1 MTARPP
7 QQDMPDEVAD
17 ETEESDFGPELVDLS
32 QVGEGDEVGSL
43 RAGADIVKSYQ
54 QTLPNR
60 PGVYRMFNQAGEVL
74 YVGKAKNLRKRVA
87 SYVRESGHSNRISRM
102 IALTA
107 SMEFITTHT
116 ETEALLLEANLIK
129 QLKPHFNVLL
139 RDDKSFAYILLA
151 RDHEAPQLVKHR
163 GARQRK
169 GSYFGPF
176 ASTWAVNRTMTA
188 LQRAFL
194 IRTCSDSYYENRI
207 RPCLLYQIKR
217 CAGPCTGE
225 VSLTDYAA
233 LVSEA
238 EDFMRGR
245 SNKIRQQLSKD
256 MQAASD
262 MLEFETAAR
271 LRDRLS
277 ALAAVQSSQ
286 DINPHSVEEADVIAL
301 HAEAGLFSVQ
311 VFFFRH
317 FQNWGNRAYFPRAD
331 KSLTPEDVL
340 GAFVAQFYDDKPPAK
355 LILLSHGIEDQALL
369 SEALSDKAG
378 HKVEIMVPQRG
389 EKRDVLD
396 HALDN
401 ARMALGRRLAD
412 TSSQQKLLQALAEAL
427 GLEKVP
433 RRIEVFDNS
442 HLSGNQAVGGMIVAG
457 QDGFSKAHYRVFNI
471 KSTELTPGDDYAM
484 MREVLTRRLS
494 RLLKEVSPPPQVPAA
509 ADLSAQA
516 EVEQADFS
524 PSMPLWPDL
533 ILIDG
538 GKGQLDVATRVADEL
553 GITGIAFV
561 GVAKGVDRDAGRETF
576 IIPGRAPFRLPPRDP
591 ALYFIQRLRDEAHRF
606 AIGSHRARRKKA
618 FTRSSLDEI
627 TGVGPARK
635 RALLHHFGTAKAVER
650 ASYDGRRGSIRPRQ
664 NSFMTIFMMKPVI
677 LSAKGTS
684 DRLTIPFQP
693 CFCNIHDQSTS
704 DPP

>member
-1 MTARPP
+1 MPV
-7 QQDMPDEVAD
+7 QDMPDLPDD
-17 ETEESDFGPELVDLS
+17 ETDEPDFGPELLDLS
-32 QVGEGDEVGSL
+32 GPATVGEAGSL
-43 RAGADIVKSYQ
+43 AAGAEVIKSYQ
-54 QTLPNR
+54 QTLPNH
-60 PGVYRMFNQAGEVL
+60 PGVYRMLNQAGEVL
-74 YVGKAKNLRKRVA
+74 YVGKAKSLKKRVA
-87 SYVRESGHSNRISRM
+87 SYVREGGHSNRISRM

-107 SMEFITTHT
+107 SMEFITTQT

-194 IRTCSDSYYENRI
+194 IRTCSDSYYENRT

-225 VSLTDYAA
+225 IDLQDYAA

-245 SNKIRQQLSKD
+245 SNKIRQHLSQD
-256 MQAASD
+256 MQKASD
-262 MLEFETAAR
+262 ALEFETAAR

-311 VFFFRH
+311 VFFYRH

-331 KSLTPEDVL
+331 KSLAPEDVL
-340 GAFVAQFYDDKPPAK
+340 QAFVAQFYDDKPPPK
-355 LILLSHGIEDQALL
+355 LILLSHQINDQALL
-369 SEALSDKAG
+369 AEALSGKVG
-378 HKVEIMVPQRG
+378 HKVEISVPQRG

-396 HALDN
+396 HAQDN

-412 TSSQQKLLQALAEAL
+412 TSSQQKLLKALAEAL
-427 GLEKVP
+427 GLPSVP

-442 HLSGNQAVGGMIVAG
+442 HISGNQAVGGMIVAG
-457 QDGFSKAHYRVFNI
+457 VEGFSKAHYRVFNI

-484 MREVLTRRLS
+484 MREVLTRRLT
-494 RLLKEVSPPPQVPAA
+494 RLLKEATPPVPPKL
-509 ADLSAQA
+509 ADGGELA
-516 EVEQADFS
+516 ETMSGDESEAETGGAGV
-524 PSMPLWPDL
+524 MPLWPDL

-538 GKGQLDVATRVADEL
+538 GQGQLDVATSVAAEL
-553 GITGIAFV
+553 GVTDIAFV

-606 AIGSHRARRKKA
+606 AIGSHRARRSKA
-618 FTRSSLDEI
+618 LTRSSLDEI
-627 TGVGPARK
+627 SGVGPARK
-635 RALLHHFGTAKAVER
+635 RALLHHFGSAKAVER
-650 ASYDGRRGSIRPRQ
+650 ASYEDLLRAPGINQ
-664 NSFMTIFMMKPVI
+664 NT
-677 LSAKGTS
+677 AKLIYAYFHEDVGP
-684 DRLTIPFQP
+684 L
-693 CFCNIHDQSTS
+693 
-704 DPP
+704 

>member
-1 MTARPP
+1 MSARPP
-7 QQDMPDEVAD
+7 QQDMPDEVVD
-17 ETEESDFGPELVDLS
+17 ETDEPDFGPELVDLS
-32 QVGEGDEVGSL
+32 GALEGSESGSL
-43 RAGADIVKSYQ
+43 MAGAEVIKSYQ
-54 QTLPNR
+54 QTLPNH
-60 PGVYRMFNQAGEVL
+60 PGVYRMLNKAGEVL
-74 YVGKAKNLRKRVA
+74 YVGKAKNLKKRVA
-87 SYVRESGHSNRISRM
+87 SYVRETGHSNRISRM

-163 GARQRK
+163 GSRQRK

-194 IRTCSDSYYENRI
+194 IRTCSDSYYENRS

-245 SNKIRQQLSKD
+245 SNKIRQHLSQD

-262 MLEFETAAR
+262 ALEFETAAR

-331 KSLTPEDVL
+331 KSLSPDDVL
-340 GAFVAQFYDDKPPAK
+340 GAFVAQFYDDKPPPK
-355 LILLSHGIEDQALL
+355 LIILSHAIEDQALL
-369 SEALSDKAG
+369 VDALSEKAG
-378 HKVEIMVPQRG
+378 HKVDIVVPQRG

-412 TSSQQKLLQALAEAL
+412 TSSQQKLLLALAEAL
-427 GLEKVP
+427 GLEKPP

-494 RLLKEVSPPPQVPAA
+494 RLLKEATPPSQIPEAPVSDEKPAE
-509 ADLSAQA
+509 DSEA
-516 EVEQADFS
+516 ELS

-538 GKGQLDVATRVADEL
+538 GKGQLDVACAVATDL
-553 GITGIAFV
+553 GITDIAFV
-561 GVAKGVDRDAGRETF
+561 GIAKGVDRDAGRETF

-635 RALLHHFGTAKAVER
+635 RALLHHFGSAKAVER
-650 ASYDGRRGSIRPRQ
+650 ASYDDLLRAPGINQ
-664 NSFMTIFMMKPVI
+664 AT
-677 LSAKGTS
+677 AKLIY
-684 DRLTIPFQP
+684 DYF
-693 CFCNIHDQSTS
+693 HDEAGHS
-704 DPP
+704 

>member
-1 MTARPP
+1 MAARPP
-7 QQDMPDEVAD
+7 SNDMPVQDVPDQSEDEAD
-17 ETEESDFGPELVDLS
+17 EPDFGPELLDLS
-32 QVGEGDEVGSL
+32 APVGPQDAGSL
-43 RAGADIVKSYQ
+43 AAGADVIKSYQ
-54 QTLPNR
+54 QTLPNL
-60 PGVYRMFNQAGEVL
+60 PGVYRMLNQAGEVL
-74 YVGKAKNLRKRVA
+74 YVGKAKSLKKRVA

-107 SMEFITTHT
+107 SMEFITTQT

-129 QLKPHFNVLL
+129 QLKPNFNVLL

-194 IRTCSDSYYENRI
+194 IRTCTDSYYENRT

-225 VSLTDYAA
+225 IELKDYAD
-233 LVSEA
+233 LVAEA

-245 SNKIRQQLSKD
+245 SNKIRAQLSGD
-256 MQAASD
+256 MQKASD
-262 MLEFETAAR
+262 ALEFETAAR

-311 VFFFRH
+311 VFFYRH

-331 KSLTPEDVL
+331 KSLSPEDVL
-340 GAFVAQFYDDKPPAK
+340 QAFVAQFYDDKPPPK
-355 LILLSHGIEDQALL
+355 LILLSHQIADQALL
-369 SEALSDKAG
+369 AEALSGKVG
-378 HKVEIMVPQRG
+378 HKVDISVPQRG

-396 HALDN
+396 HAQDN

-427 GLEKVP
+427 GLAKAP

-442 HLSGNQAVGGMIVAG
+442 HISGNQAVGGMIVAG
-457 QDGFSKAHYRVFNI
+457 AEGFSKAHYRVFNI

-494 RLLKEVSPPPQVPAA
+494 RLLKEATPPVAQEQISVEAQSLTPQGGDETLV
-509 ADLSAQA
+509 A
-516 EVEQADFS
+516 EDHDTESGSGSV
-524 PSMPLWPDL
+524 MPLWPDL

-538 GKGQLDVATRVADEL
+538 GQGQLDVATSVAAEL
-553 GITGIAFV
+553 GIKDIVFI

-576 IIPGRAPFRLPPRDP
+576 IVPGRAPFRLPPRDP

-627 TGVGPARK
+627 SGIGPARK
-635 RALLHHFGTAKAVER
+635 RALLHHFGSAKAVER
-650 ASYDGRRGSIRPRQ
+650 ASYEDLLRAPGINQ
-664 NSFMTIFMMKPVI
+664 NT
-677 LSAKGTS
+677 AK
-684 DRLTIPFQP
+684 LIYAYF
-693 CFCNIHDQSTS
+693 HEEAA
-704 DPP
+704 PP

>member
-1 MTARPP
+1 MIVRSP
-7 QQDMPDEVAD
+7 QQDMPEQALDEA
-17 ETEESDFGPELVDLS
+17 EEPDFGPELVDLS
-32 QVGEGDEVGSL
+32 VIAEGAETGSIA
-43 RAGADIVKSYQ
+43 AGAEVIKNYQ
-54 QTLPNR
+54 QTLPNH
-60 PGVYRMFNQAGEVL
+60 PGVYRMLNKAGEVL
-74 YVGKAKNLRKRVA
+74 YVGKAKNLKKRVA

-194 IRTCSDSYYENRI
+194 IRTCTDSYYENRT

-225 VSLTDYAA
+225 VSVSDYAE
-233 LVSEA
+233 LVAEA

-245 SNKIRQQLSKD
+245 SNKIRQHLSKD

-262 MLEFETAAR
+262 ALEFETAAR

-331 KSLTPEDVL
+331 KSLAPDDVL
-340 GAFVAQFYDDKPPAK
+340 GAFVAQFYDDKPPPK
-355 LILLSHGIEDQALL
+355 LIILSHAIEDQVLL
-369 SEALSDKAG
+369 SAALSGRAG
-378 HKVEIMVPQRG
+378 HKVEIVMPQRG

-412 TSSQQKLLQALAEAL
+412 TSSQQKLMQALAEAL

-457 QDGFSKAHYRVFNI
+457 QEGFSKAHYRVFNI
-471 KSTELTPGDDYAM
+471 KSTDLTPGDDYAM
-484 MREVLTRRLS
+484 MREVLSRRLS
-494 RLLKEVSPPPQVPAA
+494 RLLKEATPPSHMLAPTLVDEGAEADISPV
-509 ADLSAQA
+509 
-516 EVEQADFS
+516 
-524 PSMPLWPDL
+524 MPLWPDL

-538 GKGQLDVATRVADEL
+538 GKGQLDVATTVAAEL
-553 GITGIAFV
+553 GISEIAFI

-618 FTRSSLDEI
+618 FTRSSLDDI
-627 TGVGPARK
+627 VGVGPARK

-650 ASYDGRRGSIRPRQ
+650 ASYDDLLRAPGINQ
-664 NSFMTIFMMKPVI
+664 AT
-677 LSAKGTS
+677 AKLIY
-684 DRLTIPFQP
+684 DYF
-693 CFCNIHDQSTS
+693 HDEAGHS
-704 DPP
+704 

>member
-1 MTARPP
+1 MSIRP
-7 QQDMPDEVAD
+7 QSQDMPEQEKDELD
-17 ETEESDFGPELVDLS
+17 EPEFGPELVDLS
-32 QVGEGDEVGSL
+32 VATGDVEVGSMA
-43 RAGADIVKSYQ
+43 AGAAVIKNYQ
-54 QTLPNR
+54 QTLPNL
-60 PGVYRMFNQAGEVL
+60 PGVYRMLNKAGEVL
-74 YVGKAKNLRKRVA
+74 YVGKAKNLKKRVA

-151 RDHEAPQLVKHR
+151 RDHEAPQLLKHR
-163 GARQRK
+163 GSRQRK

-194 IRTCSDSYYENRI
+194 IRTCSDSYYENRS

-225 VSLTDYAA
+225 ISIPDYAE
-233 LVSEA
+233 LVAEA

-245 SNKIRQQLSKD
+245 SNKIRQHLSHE
-256 MQAASD
+256 MQVASD
-262 MLEFETAAR
+262 SLEFETAAR

-286 DINPHSVEEADVIAL
+286 DINPNSVEEADVIAL

-317 FQNWGNRAYFPRAD
+317 YQNWGNRAYFPRAD
-331 KSLTPEDVL
+331 KSLSPEDVL
-340 GAFVAQFYDDKPPAK
+340 GAFVAQFYDDKPPPK
-355 LILLSHGIEDQALL
+355 LIILSHVIEDLSLLSDALA
-369 SEALSDKAG
+369 EKAG
-378 HKVEIMVPQRG
+378 HKVDIVVPQRG
-389 EKRDVLD
+389 EKRDVLE

-412 TSSQQKLLQALAEAL
+412 TSSQQKLLQSVAEAL

-433 RRIEVFDNS
+433 RRIEVYDNS
-442 HLSGNQAVGGMIVAG
+442 HLSGNQAVGAMIVAG
-457 QDGFSKAHYRVFNI
+457 HDGFSKAHYRVFNI
-471 KSTELTPGDDYAM
+471 KSTDLTPGDDYAM
-484 MREVLTRRLS
+484 MREVLTRRLM
-494 RLLKEVSPPPQVPAA
+494 RLLKEAPPETVQPAPPNEQS
-509 ADLSAQA
+509 ADHQDVNTESL
-516 EVEQADFS
+516 
-524 PSMPLWPDL
+524 MPLWPDL

-538 GKGQLDVATRVADEL
+538 GKGQLDVAADVAAGL
-553 GITGIAFV
+553 GIKGIAFV

-627 TGVGPARK
+627 SGIGPARK
-635 RALLHHFGTAKAVER
+635 RALLHHFGSAKAVER
-650 ASYDGRRGSIRPRQ
+650 ASYEDLLRAPGINQ
-664 NSFMTIFMMKPVI
+664 AT
-677 LSAKGTS
+677 AKMIY
-684 DRLTIPFQP
+684 DYF
-693 CFCNIHDQSTS
+693 HDEAGHS
-704 DPP
+704 

>member
-7 QQDMPDEVAD
+7 SQDMPDQPD
-17 ETEESDFGPELVDLS
+17 EGSSELETDEADFGPELLDLS
-32 QVGEGDEVGSL
+32 APLGEQAAGSL
-43 RAGADIVKSYQ
+43 AAGSDVIKSYQ
-54 QTLPNR
+54 QTLPNH
-60 PGVYRMFNQAGEVL
+60 PGVYRMLNQAGEVL
-74 YVGKAKNLRKRVA
+74 YVGKAKSLKKRVA
-87 SYVRESGHSNRISRM
+87 SYMREGGHSNRIARM

-107 SMEFITTHT
+107 SMEFITTQT

-129 QLKPHFNVLL
+129 QLKPQFNVLL

-194 IRTCSDSYYENRI
+194 IRTCSDSYYANRT

-225 VSLTDYAA
+225 ISPADYAA

-245 SNKIRQQLSKD
+245 SNKIRQHLSQD
-256 MQAASD
+256 MQKASD
-262 MLEFETAAR
+262 ALEFETAAR

-286 DINPHSVEEADVIAL
+286 DINPNSVEEADVIAL

-311 VFFFRH
+311 VFFYRH
-317 FQNWGNRAYFPRAD
+317 YQNWGNRAYFPRAD
-331 KSLTPEDVL
+331 KSMAPEDVL
-340 GAFVAQFYDDKPPAK
+340 QAFVTQFYDDKPPAK
-355 LILLSHGIEDQALL
+355 LILLSHSIADQALL
-369 SEALSDKAG
+369 ADALSEKAG
-378 HKVEIMVPQRG
+378 HKVEIAVPQRG

-396 HALDN
+396 HAQDN

-412 TSSQQKLLQALAEAL
+412 TSSQQKLLQAVAVAL
-427 GLEKVP
+427 GLETVP

-442 HLSGNQAVGGMIVAG
+442 HISGNQAVGGMIVAG
-457 QDGFSKAHYRVFNI
+457 AEGFSKAHYRVFNI
-471 KSTELTPGDDYAM
+471 KSTDLTPGDDYAM
-484 MREVLTRRLS
+484 MREVLMRRLS
-494 RLLKEVSPPPQVPAA
+494 RLLKEASPPTLSDDTQKSSLSEGAGDAA
-509 ADLSAQA
+509 AEDQDVSL
-516 EVEQADFS
+516 
-524 PSMPLWPDL
+524 SMPLWPDL

-538 GKGQLDVATRVADEL
+538 GQGQLDVATRVAAEL
-553 GITGIAFV
+553 GITAIAFV

-576 IIPGRAPFRLPPRDP
+576 IKPGQAPFRLPPRDP

-618 FTRSSLDEI
+618 LTRSALDEI
-627 TGVGPARK
+627 AGIGPARK
-635 RALLHHFGTAKAVER
+635 RALLHHFGSAKAVER
-650 ASYDGRRGSIRPRQ
+650 ASYEDLLRAPGINQ
-664 NSFMTIFMMKPVI
+664 NT
-677 LSAKGTS
+677 AKLIYAYFHEEGGPS
-684 DRLTIPFQP
+684 
-693 CFCNIHDQSTS
+693 
-704 DPP
+704 

>member
-1 MTARPP
+1 MIARPP
-7 QQDMPDEVAD
+7 QQDMPEQADDEAD
-17 ETEESDFGPELVDLS
+17 ELDFGPELVDLS
-32 QVGEGDEVGSL
+32 VGGEEMETGSL
-43 RAGADIVKSYQ
+43 VAGADVIKSYQ
-54 QTLPNR
+54 QTLPNH
-60 PGVYRMFNQAGEVL
+60 PGVYRMLNKAGEVL
-74 YVGKAKNLRKRVA
+74 YVGKAKNLKKRVA

-194 IRTCSDSYYENRI
+194 IRTCTDSYYENRT

-225 VSLTDYAA
+225 VSLSDYAE

-245 SNKIRQQLSKD
+245 SNKIRQHLSKD

-262 MLEFETAAR
+262 ALEFETAAR

-331 KSLTPEDVL
+331 KSLAPEDVL
-340 GAFVAQFYDDKPPAK
+340 EAFVAQFYDDKPPPK
-355 LILLSHGIEDQALL
+355 LIILSHAIEDQALL
-369 SEALSDKAG
+369 SEALSGKAG
-378 HKVEIMVPQRG
+378 HKVEIVVPQRG

-427 GLEKVP
+427 GLAKAP

-471 KSTELTPGDDYAM
+471 KSTDLTPGDDYAM
-484 MREVLTRRLS
+484 MREVLSRRLT
-494 RLLKEVSPPPQVPAA
+494 RLLKEAQPPSQVPVPAVQPDQLDEEATEITAA
-509 ADLSAQA
+509 
-516 EVEQADFS
+516 
-524 PSMPLWPDL
+524 MPLWPDL

-538 GKGQLDVATRVADEL
+538 GKGQLDVATTVAAEL
-553 GITGIAFV
+553 GITEIAFV
-561 GVAKGVDRDAGRETF
+561 CVAKGVDRDAGRETF

-650 ASYDGRRGSIRPRQ
+650 ASYDDLLRAPGINQ
-664 NSFMTIFMMKPVI
+664 AT
-677 LSAKGTS
+677 AKLIY
-684 DRLTIPFQP
+684 DYF
-693 CFCNIHDQSTS
+693 HDEAGHS
-704 DPP
+704 

>member
-1 MTARPP
+1 MPV
-7 QQDMPDEVAD
+7 QDMPDLPDD
-17 ETEESDFGPELVDLS
+17 ETDEPDFGPELLDLS
-32 QVGEGDEVGSL
+32 GPATAGEAGSL
-43 RAGADIVKSYQ
+43 AAGAEVIKSYQ
-54 QTLPNR
+54 QTLPNH
-60 PGVYRMFNQAGEVL
+60 PGVYRMLNQAGEVL
-74 YVGKAKNLRKRVA
+74 YVGKAKSLKKRLA
-87 SYVRESGHSNRISRM
+87 SYVREGGHSNRISRM

-107 SMEFITTHT
+107 SMEFITTQT

-194 IRTCSDSYYENRI
+194 IRTCSDSYYENRT

-225 VSLTDYAA
+225 IDLQDYAA

-245 SNKIRQQLSKD
+245 SNKIRQHLSQD
-256 MQAASD
+256 MQKASD
-262 MLEFETAAR
+262 ALEFETAAR

-311 VFFFRH
+311 VFFYRH

-331 KSLTPEDVL
+331 KSLAPEDVL
-340 GAFVAQFYDDKPPAK
+340 QAFVAQFYDDKPPPK
-355 LILLSHGIEDQALL
+355 LILLSHQINDQALL
-369 SEALSDKAG
+369 AEALSGKVG
-378 HKVEIMVPQRG
+378 HKVEISVPQRG

-396 HALDN
+396 HAQDN

-412 TSSQQKLLQALAEAL
+412 TSSQQKLLKALAEAL
-427 GLEKVP
+427 GLPSVP

-442 HLSGNQAVGGMIVAG
+442 HISGNQAVGGMIVAG
-457 QDGFSKAHYRVFNI
+457 VEGFSKAHYRVFNI

-484 MREVLTRRLS
+484 MREVLTRRLT
-494 RLLKEVSPPPQVPAA
+494 RLLKEATPPVPPKLG
-509 ADLSAQA
+509 DGGELA
-516 EVEQADFS
+516 ETMSGDESEAETGGAGV
-524 PSMPLWPDL
+524 MPLWPDL

-538 GKGQLDVATRVADEL
+538 GQGQLDVATSVAAEL
-553 GITGIAFV
+553 GVKGIAFV

-606 AIGSHRARRKKA
+606 AIGSHRARRRKA
-618 FTRSSLDEI
+618 LTRSSLDEI
-627 TGVGPARK
+627 SGVGPARK
-635 RALLHHFGTAKAVER
+635 RALLHHFGSAKAVER
-650 ASYDGRRGSIRPRQ
+650 ASYEDLLRAPGINQ
-664 NSFMTIFMMKPVI
+664 NT
-677 LSAKGTS
+677 AKLIYAYFHEDVGP
-684 DRLTIPFQP
+684 L
-693 CFCNIHDQSTS
+693 
-704 DPP
+704 

>member
-650 ASYDGRRGSIRPRQ
+650 ASYDDLLRAPGINQ
-664 NSFMTIFMMKPVI
+664 AT
-677 LSAKGTS
+677 AKLIY
-684 DRLTIPFQP
+684 DYF
-693 CFCNIHDQSTS
+693 HDEAGHS
-704 DPP
+704 